1 MLCWNLRMRS
11 VIFSIYIYFCILYQ
25 FLSIV
30 DLSKFP
36 STMFMMITVHSAVK
50 SKYLP
55 VKKIKSPMC
64 QYIGWNSLHNKNFTI
79 KIAYLLLN
87 VKRYQFKL

>member
-1 MLCWNLRMRS
+1 MESEDEKRY
-11 VIFSIYIYFCILYQ
+11 IFYLHL
-25 FLSIV
+25 FLHFIPVLV
-30 DLSKFP
+30 DCGFIKISLND
-36 STMFMMITVHSAVK
+36 VHDDHSAVK